1 MNSTK
6 NRIIEFAPFKLAE
19 GVDEATL
26 LAASDALQ
34 AEFFS
39 QQKGFIKR
47 DLVKNGDGTWAD
59 IAYWENRE
67 SVEQAMQKASKN
79 PAALRYFQL
88 MADTGQGDPSGGLLL
103 MRVTRSY
110 S

>member
-1 MNSTK
+1 MNNSK
-6 NRIIEFAPFKLAE
+6 NHVIEFARFTVAE
-19 GVDEATL
+19 GVDETTL
-26 LAASDALQ
+26 VAAADALQ
-34 AEFFS
+34 AEFLS
-39 QQKGFIKR
+39 RQPGFLKR
-47 DLVKNGDGTWAD
+47 DLVKTAENEWAD
-59 IAYWENRE
+59 VIYWENRE

-103 MRVTRSY
+103 MSVTRSY